1 LNEIASLVQ
10 WLIEFVSQYLYA
22 GIFIGGIICTSI
34 PVLPS
39 EVLFPLAGFT
49 ASQNHMGLPETI
61 LLGVIGGGGATVA
74 SIILYFASLKL
85 GREAIV
91 KHLRKT
97 RISEKRIQSAENW
110 FHKYGKK
117 NGICMQNDSSTKRVD
132 FNTCWSFRNETSQ
145 ISYLHFWRFLYLECV
160 PHISRVL
167 FWKKHSLVMKSP

>member
-1 LNEIASLVQ
+1 MNEIASLVQ

-97 RISEKRIQSAENW
+97 KISEKRIQSAENW
-110 FHKYGKK
+110 FHKYGEKMVFVCRMIPVLRELISIPAGVFGMRPLKFLIYTFGGSCIWSVSLTLAGYYFGK
-117 NGICMQNDSSTKRVD
+117 NIH
-132 FNTCWSFRNETSQ
+132 
-145 ISYLHFWRFLYLECV
+145 LL
-160 PHISRVL
+160 
-167 FWKKHSLVMKSP
+167 